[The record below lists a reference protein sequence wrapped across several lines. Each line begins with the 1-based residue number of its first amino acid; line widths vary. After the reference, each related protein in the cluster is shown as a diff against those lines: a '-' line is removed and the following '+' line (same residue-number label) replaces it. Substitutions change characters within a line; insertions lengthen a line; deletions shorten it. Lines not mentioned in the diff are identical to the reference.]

1 MSSRSSTSE
10 KRWIFGCGY
19 LGSRVAELWHRQ
31 GHEVHVVTRS
41 AVKAGEMAARG
52 WHPHVADVKQRE
64 TLPQAIIADRVLMA
78 LGFDRQGPES
88 IHEVYCEG
96 LENALQCFPQPPQSL
111 IYISTTGVYGASAND
126 WVDESTVCA
135 PSREGGQASLVCE
148 QFLQSHAY
156 SQAVTSLRLAG
167 IYGPGRVPN
176 RAGLVAGEPIR
187 GFSTGYLNL
196 IHVDDAARVVDR
208 LLDYAG
214 PHCLNVSDGSPVL
227 RQDYYQYLAQL
238 YGAPAPV
245 FATPDPGTPKS
256 QRGAGSKRISN
267 QALIRLTGFV
277 PEYGSYQAGLQ
288 AIVAES
294 KNESE
299 LRE

>member
-1 MSSRSSTSE
+1 MSSMSINSE

-41 AVKAGEMAARG
+41 RVKAEELAARG
-52 WHPHVADVKQRE
+52 WHPHVADVKQKA
-64 TLPQAIIADRVLMA
+64 TLPRAIVADRILMA

-88 IHEVYCEG
+88 IKEVYVEG
-96 LENALQCFPQPPQSL
+96 LKNALQCFAQPPQSL
-111 IYISTTGVYGASAND
+111 IYISTTGVYGPTSSD
-126 WVDESTVCA
+126 WVDENSECA

-156 SQAVTSLRLAG
+156 SQAVTILRLAG

-196 IHVDDAARVVDR
+196 IHVDDAARVVDEM
-208 LLDYAG
+208 LGLAG
-214 PHCLNVSDGSPVL
+214 AHCLNVSDGSPVL

-238 YGAPAPV
+238 YGAPDPIFAP
-245 FATPDPGTPKS
+245 PEPGTPKS
-256 QRGAGSKRISN
+256 QRGAGSKRVSN
-267 QALIRLTGFV
+267 QALVRLTGFRPV
-277 PEYGSYQAGLQ
+277 YESYQAGLQ

-294 KNESE
+294 KSASE
-299 LRE
+299 LGD